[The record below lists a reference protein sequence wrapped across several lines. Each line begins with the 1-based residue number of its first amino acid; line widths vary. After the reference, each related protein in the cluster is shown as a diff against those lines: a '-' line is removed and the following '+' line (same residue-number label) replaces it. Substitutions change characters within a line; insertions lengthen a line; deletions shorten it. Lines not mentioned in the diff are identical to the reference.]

1 MTKNINAKEIQKQ
14 MEYYLGDKN
23 LARDE
28 FFRDK
33 ISASKVGFVD
43 LSLFQNCNKIKAMGI
58 TNKDIADSL
67 KESKALEV
75 SKDGK
80 MVRRAEGLEL
90 PAKLA

>member
-1 MTKNINAKEIQKQ
+1 
-14 MEYYLGDKN
+14 
-23 LARDE
+23 
-28 FFRDK
+28 
-33 ISASKVGFVD
+33 
-43 LSLFQNCNKIKAMGI
+43 MGI